1 MDGLRPDLVP
11 LALQASVE
19 DVLAGLRDAGRDDPE
34 APVAGVALQ
43 EGRLVRRAE
52 EDAVAGPFL
61 GALGVGRAVLVH
73 LAGEELLDAFELGP
87 LQGAELAE
95 LEEPGGLQQLH
106 RVLPLEGVQG
116 VGEPPPAEGVQQGGL
131 ADALRAGE
139 HQHVVV
145 LAPRLVDAG
154 DGGDHLLPGHRPG
167 ERGVGRAE
175 VVGHE
180 GVHPGRAVPLEVV
193 EVVAH
198 RVEGVPGVDHA
209 DGVPDLVAG
218 HDAVGVLLQEHPE
231 VGVVGVGPRPPLPLP
246 GQLALDEVVVRELV
260 LHQLPLQPG
269 VVLHDQDDVARGR
282 LGPAV
287 LADLQLL
294 HPLVAPVLPGLA
306 EVLGGGGPPSGEQ
319 RLHLDPAVLRGEL
332 HHGGVAGEA
341 RGVLGPLALVPVSVE
356 VDPDEVEGVQQL
368 PARRIRL
375 VVGVGE
381 LVLVAHEAAG
391 DRPAAVRVAA
401 LLGRPD
407 VLVGE
412 EGVDGLLD
420 GVGAAEGP
428 DDAALGARV
437 LLLLDVPGDAL
448 LLPGGHWPL
457 RGVAPVG
464 VAGEDLVR
472 VEDRS
477 VLEAEDVLPVLGGGR
492 PVEQARQLEGGVVK
506 QVDAEGGGNLPAEGF
521 VLLRRDVPPEGDHQ
535 AVARLLRGVL
545 VCGVEHGGAGELHG
559 EVVPQVLRA
568 VVDVEGGEGLELGH
582 AVLPF
587 PSLEVAAHEAADV
600 LALGLLVPGH
610 GGVLGHGL
618 RGPVC
623 LGALVHQR
631 GPGHPLVGP
640 AGDHPRR
647 GGRDLQLYI
656 IIDLHLLAR
665 SSVQ

>member
-19 DVLAGLRDAGRDDPE
+19 DVLPGLGDAGGDDPE
-34 APVAGVALQ
+34 AAVAGVALQ

-52 EDAVAGPFL
+52 EDAVAGPLL
-61 GALGVGRAVLVH
+61 GALGVGRTVLVH
-73 LAGEELLDAFELGP
+73 LAGEELLDALELGP

-139 HQHVVV
+139 HEHVVV

-154 DGGDHLLPGHRPG
+154 HGGGQLLACHRPG
-167 ERGVGRAE
+167 EWGVRRAE
-175 VVGHE
+175 VVHHDRVE
-180 GVHPGRAVPLEVV
+180 PLHPVPLEGV
-193 EVVAH
+193 EVVLH
-198 RVEGVPGVDHA
+198 WVEGVAGVDHA

-231 VGVVGVGPRPPLPLP
+231 VGVVGVGPRTPLPLP
-246 GQLALDEVVVRELV
+246 GQLSLDEVVVRELV
-260 LHQLPLQPG
+260 LHQLSLQPG

-282 LGPAV
+282 LGLAV

-294 HPLVAPVLPGLA
+294 HPLVAPFVRLA

-341 RGVLGPLALVPVSVE
+341 RGVLGALALVPVSVE

-420 GVGAAEGP
+420 GVGAAEGS
-428 DDAALGARV
+428 DDAALGTRV

-448 LLPGGHWPL
+448 LLPGRHGPL

-464 VAGEDLVR
+464 VAGEDLVG

-492 PVEQARQLEGGVVK
+492 PVEQARQLEGGVVEE
-506 QVDAEGGGNLPAEGF
+506 VDAEGGGDLPAEGL
-521 VLLRRDVPPEGDHQ
+521 VLLRRDLPCEGDHQ

-545 VCGVEHGGAGELHG
+545 VGGVEHGGAGELHG
-559 EVVPQVLRA
+559 EVVPEVLRA

-618 RGPVC
+618 RGPVS

-640 AGDHPRR
+640 ASGHPRR

-656 IIDLHLLAR
+656 IYDLHFLAR